1 MNQLVSVTMA
11 LSASNRKLSSNWC
24 RKQWEKFMLMKI
36 SPDMEVS

>member
-1 MNQLVSVTMA
+1 MNQLVSVRMV
-11 LSASNRKLSSNWC
+11 LSASNRKLSSNWR